1 MLDLYNLMHSGGSS
15 FLFIFS
21 ALHALII
28 SELVAWKLLNI
39 MIIISSYLYNTC
51 DCIPYRNFDYII
63 ISALAMS
70 YINNSNINMLFGLCF
85 FIEIILKRQISMT
98 KNIVFLSACSLALFN
113 TFNVDYWL
121 FIYFSLVTI
130 IGIPVL
136 YYRNI
141 FYYSTGYT
149 PIVCFLTTVWHLCA
163 MTGLWISSY
172 STIL

>member
-15 FLFIFS
+15 YLFIFS

-70 YINNSNINMLFGLCF
+70 YINNSNINILFGLCF

-121 FIYFSLVTI
+121 FIYF
-130 IGIPVL
+130 
-136 YYRNI
+136 
-141 FYYSTGYT
+141 
-149 PIVCFLTTVWHLCA
+149 
-163 MTGLWISSY
+163 
-172 STIL
+172 